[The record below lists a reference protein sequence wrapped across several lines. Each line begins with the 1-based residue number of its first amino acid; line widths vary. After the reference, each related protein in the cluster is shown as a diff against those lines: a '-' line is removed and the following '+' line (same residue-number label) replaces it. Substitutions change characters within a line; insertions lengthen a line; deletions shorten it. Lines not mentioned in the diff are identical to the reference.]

1 MMRRENR
8 RENNRVQKLVKRNK
22 RRKARRAIESAILLS
37 IFLFCVAFAGLK
49 AGAISTNAQNTNPD
63 GSEKQYKC
71 VMVEQGDC
79 LWDIADRYMGAGY
92 SDIRA
97 YIEEVK
103 QINNLTGDD
112 LHYGSYL
119 CVPYYE

>member
-1 MMRRENR
+1 MTR
-8 RENNRVQKLVKRNK
+8 RENNRVKKLVKRNK
-22 RRKARRAIESAILLS
+22 RRKTCRAIESAVLLS

-79 LWDIADRYMGAGY
+79 LWDIAERYMGRGY
-92 SDIRA
+92 SDKRV

-103 QINNLTGDD
+103 QINNLTSDE
-112 LHYGSYL
+112 LHFGSYL